1 MEVGTITTAP
11 ADTTVLAQPLRLP
24 CGLVLPNRI
33 LKAAMTEGLANVWTG
48 DVTPALIRLY
58 QRWAEGGAGTLVTGL
73 LSIERGVVVP
83 GIPSVALDSRTDTAL
98 LRQWAAGVHRR
109 DTRLIGQVLHPGR
122 QATVFAARHPV
133 APSALPPV
141 QNSRMFGSSRA
152 LTVEQIEALIDRFA
166 AAAAMLADAGFDG
179 VELHAA
185 HGYLLGQFLS
195 PETNRRTDD
204 WGGNLPRRAR
214 FLLQTV
220 RAVRRRVPPG
230 FAVAVKINASDF
242 RPGGFDVED
251 SATVVGM
258 LGAEGVDLVE
268 ISGGTYESDTTCAGI
283 QPGEPGTSQDAYF
296 AGLAPRLRA
305 MTDIPLALT
314 GGLRSRHVMERLVG
328 GHTVDVIGLGR
339 PLIERP
345 DLPRD
350 LVNGTTDGIDLTP
363 CPLPRRD
370 EHSWWGHQFRHL
382 ASGGGFDP
390 GYTARQARRD
400 TALSLLTQL
409 AATTRQRAA
418 SLLQHG

>member
-1 MEVGTITTAP
+1 MTTAP
-11 ADTTVLAQPLRLP
+11 AGTTVLAEPLRLP
-24 CGLVLPNRI
+24 CGLVLPNRV

-48 DVTPALIRLY
+48 DVAPSLVQLY
-58 QRWAEGGAGTLVTGL
+58 ERWAEGGAGTLVTGL

-83 GIPSVALDSRTDTAL
+83 GIPSVALDDGTDTAL
-98 LRQWAAGVHRR
+98 LRRWAAAVHRR
-109 DTRLIGQVLHPGR
+109 DARLIGQLLHPGR

-141 QNSRMFGSSRA
+141 QSSRLFGSSRA
-152 LTVEQIEALIDRFA
+152 LTAAQIEALIDRFA
-166 AAAAMLADAGFDG
+166 AAAVMLADAGFDG

-185 HGYLLGQFLS
+185 HGYLIGQFLS
-195 PETNRRTDD
+195 PDTNRRTDD
-204 WGGNLPRRAR
+204 WGGDLPRRAR
-214 FLLQTV
+214 FLLEIV
-220 RAVRRRVPPG
+220 RAVRGRVQPG

-251 SATVVGM
+251 SAAVVGM

-268 ISGGTYESDTTCAGI
+268 ISGGTYESNTTCAGV
-283 QPGEPGTSQDAYF
+283 QPGEPGTSKDAYF

-328 GHTVDVIGLGR
+328 EHTVDVIGLGR

-345 DLPRD
+345 DLPRE
-350 LVNGTTDGIDLTP
+350 LLHRTSDGIDLTP

-382 ASGGGFDP
+382 SSGRDFDP

-400 TALSLLTQL
+400 TALGLLTQL
-409 AATTRQRAA
+409 AATTRDRAA
-418 SLLQHG
+418 SRFKHG